1 MLESKRRLN
10 KMNNKQA
17 NAAFEK
23 GVLEINKSGISAA
36 SQQSAIATLST
47 SIYLKMIAVD
57 ENVKLEDVTVSMII
71 KCMGARGWT

>member
-1 MLESKRRLN
+1 
-10 KMNNKQA
+10 MNNKQA

-23 GVLEINKSGISAA
+23 GVLEINKSGISPA

-71 KCMGARGWT
+71 KCMSTRGWN